1 MKKRFFGPIILAFIL
16 FAGAIAVP
24 SSWLTRFITD
34 KRVEESATTLNPS
47 MFQGL
52 YLQNQMLNDPTYLP
66 IYGSSELSRL
76 DEFHP
81 SNYFQV
87 NNEGFTPYLVGK
99 GGSQSLIHSLNFA
112 AHMDQLKGKKIVF
125 IVSPQWFIKRGSD
138 EQHFAPNY
146 SALQGLDLAFNEQ
159 IDPDV
164 KKKMMKRM
172 LRFKAVQ
179 NDAVL
184 SELYKAMVNGQ
195 TWKVNALKP
204 AAKVY
209 YKMLEKK
216 DLYYSATETTG
227 PKRYIS
233 QSVKDKSWSELNKLA
248 DESAKRHSGS
258 NDFHIDNPVYKKL
271 KPKVPKLKGK
281 NKGRSYAKSPEY
293 GDFELMLHIL
303 KDAGAEPM
311 FVTIP
316 VNGKW
321 YDYTGFPK
329 KGRTD
334 YYEKVNKQIKAKG
347 FQVADF
353 SGHEYDPYFMKDTIH
368 IGWKGWVYVDKA
380 IDEFYKSG
388 KVTSS

>member
-1 MKKRFFGPIILAFIL
+1 
-16 FAGAIAVP
+16 
-24 SSWLTRFITD
+24 
-34 KRVEESATTLNPS
+34 
-47 MFQGL
+47 
-52 YLQNQMLNDPTYLP
+52 
-66 IYGSSELSRL
+66 
-76 DEFHP
+76 
-81 SNYFQV
+81 
-87 NNEGFTPYLVGK
+87 
-99 GGSQSLIHSLNFA
+99 
-112 AHMDQLKGKKIVF
+112 
-125 IVSPQWFIKRGSD
+125 
-138 EQHFAPNY
+138 
-146 SALQGLDLAFNEQ
+146 
-159 IDPDV
+159 
-164 KKKMMKRM
+164 MMKRM

-216 DLYYSATETTG
+216 DLYYSAAETTG

-248 DESAKRHSGS
+248 DESGKRHSGS
-258 NDFHIDNPVYKKL
+258 NNFHIDNPVYKKL

-293 GDFELMLHIL
+293 GDFELMLNIL

-329 KGRTD
+329 KGALTIMKRSINRL
-334 YYEKVNKQIKAKG
+334 KRRASKSLI
-347 FQVADF
+347 FQV
-353 SGHEYDPYFMKDTIH
+353 MNMTLIL
-368 IGWKGWVYVDKA
+368 
-380 IDEFYKSG
+380 
-388 KVTSS
+388 